1 MDISSRQII
10 IFEHVIFGETR
21 IYDAQKKISNIEAH
35 DGTFA
40 NENDLTFDPN
50 FIKLVTI
57 PTPKLT
63 PTHNLRTPIPRFQDQ
78 IEPSTQPTSS
88 TSPIL
93 IMNNANVQ
101 EFSKLSKMNLFWF
114 SNICYRVY

>member
-10 IFEHVIFGETR
+10 ISKNVIFNETQ
-21 IYDAQKKISNIEAH
+21 IYDAPQKISNIEAH
-35 DGTFA
+35 DDTFA
-40 NENDLTFDPN
+40 NENDLTFNPN

-63 PTHNLRTPIPRFQDQ
+63 SIHNLWTPIPRFQDQ
-78 IEPSTQPTSS
+78 IEPSTQPTSN

-93 IMNNANVQ
+93 IDAL
-101 EFSKLSKMNLFWF
+101 LSHG
-114 SNICYRVY
+114 VTPT